1 MAEFKMA
8 EICGRAKIK
17 VFGVGGGGGN
27 AVNNM
32 VDCKIQ
38 GVEFITGNTDIQDL
52 ERSKA
57 DVQLQLGPNMSGGLG
72 AGAKPDV
79 GCRCAEESLDSI
91 RESLQGA
98 EMVFVAAG
106 LGGGT
111 GTGAAP
117 VIARVAKEIGALTV
131 AVVTKPF
138 VFEGPKRM
146 KVAEKGWD
154 LLKEQ
159 VDTIITIPNDRVLPL
174 SQKNMTFID
183 SMRMV
188 DDVLVKAV
196 KGITDLINKDGYIN
210 PDFADICTVMN
221 EMGTAL
227 MGSGS
232 SVGENRAKE
241 AVKQAIE
248 SPLLEDV
255 SISGARGVLV
265 NMSARKDSLAMHEVT
280 EVTSRIQQEVHED
293 ANIIMGVIFD
303 EDAGEEL
310 RVTVVATGIQDEV
323 ALEPLPEV
331 IPIAVNGNGV
341 LVDQD
346 TPKAKLGSAQS
357 PQSTVVRSAAFGLS
371 VNPLDEKT
379 LDTPAFI
386 RRNAN

>member
-8 EICGRAKIK
+8 ETCGRAKIK

-32 VDCKIQ
+32 VDSKIQ
-38 GVEFITGNTDIQDL
+38 GVEFITGNTDVQDL

-57 DVQLQLGPNMSGGLG
+57 DVQVQLGPNISGGLG
-72 AGAKPDV
+72 AGAKPNV
-79 GCRCAEESLDSI
+79 GCQCAEESLDAI
-91 RESLQGA
+91 RECLQGA

-117 VIARVAKEIGALTV
+117 IVARVAKEIGALTV

-138 VFEGPKRM
+138 SFEGPQRM
-146 KVAEKGWD
+146 KIAEKGWQ

-159 VDTIITIPNDRVLPL
+159 VDTIITIPNDRVLAL
-174 SQKNMTFID
+174 SQKNMSFVET
-183 SMRMV
+183 MKMV

-255 SISGARGVLV
+255 SISGARAVLV
-265 NMSARKDSLAMHEVT
+265 NMSSRKDTLAMYEVT
-280 EVTSRIQQEVHED
+280 EVTSRIQHEVHED
-293 ANIIMGVIFD
+293 AIIIMGVIFD
-303 EDAGEEL
+303 EDAGDEL
-310 RVTVVATGIQDEV
+310 RVTVVATGIQDEI
-323 ALEPLPEV
+323 ALEPLVEV
-331 IPIAVNGNGV
+331 IPIAVNGSGV
-341 LVDQD
+341 LVESDV
-346 TPKAKLGSAQS
+346 TEVSAPVQ
-357 PQSTVVRSAAFGLS
+357 PHKGRVVRPNAFGLN
-371 VNPLDEKT
+371 VDPLDEAT

>member
-8 EICGRAKIK
+8 EVAGRAKIK

-32 VDCKIQ
+32 VDSKIQ
-38 GVEFITGNTDIQDL
+38 GVEFISGNTDLQDL

-57 DVQLQLGPNMSGGLG
+57 DVQLQLGPKVSGGLG

-79 GCRCAEESLDSI
+79 GRQCAEESIDII

-98 EMVFVAAG
+98 EMVFVAVG

-117 VIARVAKEIGALTV
+117 VVARIAKEIGALTV

-138 VFEGPKRM
+138 AFEGPKRM
-146 KVAEKGWD
+146 KVAMNGWNE
-154 LLKEQ
+154 LKEQ

-183 SMRMV
+183 AMRMV

-265 NMSARKDSLAMHEVT
+265 NMSARRDSLAMHEVT

-310 RVTVVATGIQDEV
+310 RVTVVATGIQDEIT
-323 ALEPLPEV
+323 LEPLLEV
-331 IPIAVNGNGV
+331 TPIAVNGGRVPARSDRPEPQAYGSRPHNGAV
-341 LVDQD
+341 I
-346 TPKAKLGSAQS
+346 TN
-357 PQSTVVRSAAFGLS
+357 AFGLK
-371 VNPLDEKT
+371 VDPLDEKT

>member
-8 EICGRAKIK
+8 EVAGRAKIK
-17 VFGVGGGGGN
+17 VFGIGGGGGN

-32 VDCKIQ
+32 VDSKIQ
-38 GVEFITGNTDIQDL
+38 GVEFITGNTDLQDL

-57 DVQLQLGPNMSGGLG
+57 DVQLQLGPEISGGLG
-72 AGAKPDV
+72 AGAKPDI
-79 GCRCAEESLDSI
+79 GCRCAEESLDVI
-91 RESLQGA
+91 RESLKGA

-117 VIARVAKEIGALTV
+117 IIARVAKEIGALTV

-138 VFEGPKRM
+138 GFEGPQRM
-146 KVAEKGWD
+146 RVAEKGWE

-174 SQKNMTFID
+174 SQKNMTFVET
-183 SMRMV
+183 MRMV

-255 SISGARGVLV
+255 SINGARAVLV
-265 NMSARKDSLAMHEVT
+265 NMSSRKETLAMHEVT
-280 EVTSRIQQEVHED
+280 EVTSRIQHEVHED
-293 ANIIMGVIFD
+293 ATIIMGVIFD

-310 RVTVVATGIQDEV
+310 RVTVVATGIQEEIT
-323 ALEPLPEV
+323 LEPLPEV

-341 LVDQD
+341 VVEAKAADQ
-346 TPKAKLGSAQS
+346 PVHPNSQIKNAPIKN
-357 PQSTVVRSAAFGLS
+357 PNFGLN
-371 VNPLDEKT
+371 VHPLDETT
-379 LDTPAFI
+379 LDTPAFM
-386 RRNAN
+386 RRSAN

>member
-8 EICGRAKIK
+8 EFSGRAKIK
-17 VFGVGGGGGN
+17 VVGVGGGGGN

-32 VDCKIQ
+32 VDSRIS
-38 GVEFITGNTDIQDL
+38 GVEFISGNTDLQDL

-57 DVQLQLGPNMSGGLG
+57 DVQLQLGPSISGGLG

-79 GCRCAEESLDSI
+79 GRQCAEESIDII

-117 VIARVAKEIGALTV
+117 VIARVAKELGALTV

-146 KVAEKGWD
+146 KAAMKGWNE
-154 LLKEQ
+154 LKEQ

-174 SQKNMTFID
+174 SQKNMTFVD
-183 SMRMV
+183 AMRMV

-255 SISGARGVLV
+255 SIRGARGVLV
-265 NMSARKDSLAMHEVT
+265 NMSARRDSLGMHEVT

-303 EDAGEEL
+303 EEAGEEL
-310 RVTVVATGIQDEV
+310 RVTVVATGIQE
-323 ALEPLPEV
+323 EV
-331 IPIAVNGNGV
+331 ILEVTPIAVNGCGRFARA
-341 LVDQD
+341 D
-346 TPKAKLGSAQS
+346 S
-357 PQSTVVRSAAFGLS
+357 PEPQPSSSPRTKGTVITNAFGLN

>member
-8 EICGRAKIK
+8 ETCGRAKIK

-32 VDCKIQ
+32 VDSKIQ
-38 GVEFITGNTDIQDL
+38 GVEFITGNTDVQDL

-57 DVQLQLGPNMSGGLG
+57 DVQVQLGPNISAGLG
-72 AGAKPDV
+72 AGAKPNV
-79 GCRCAEESLDSI
+79 GCQCAEESLDAI
-91 RESLQGA
+91 RECLQGA

-117 VIARVAKEIGALTV
+117 IVARVAKEIGALTV

-138 VFEGPKRM
+138 SFEGPQRM
-146 KVAEKGWD
+146 KIAEKGWQ

-159 VDTIITIPNDRVLPL
+159 VDTIITIPNDRVLAL
-174 SQKNMTFID
+174 SQKNMSFVET
-183 SMRMV
+183 MKMV

-255 SISGARGVLV
+255 SISGARAVLV
-265 NMSARKDSLAMHEVT
+265 NMSSRKDTLAMYEVT
-280 EVTSRIQQEVHED
+280 EVTSRIQHEVHED
-293 ANIIMGVIFD
+293 AIIIMGVIFD
-303 EDAGEEL
+303 EDAGDEL
-310 RVTVVATGIQDEV
+310 RVTVVATGIQDEI
-323 ALEPLPEV
+323 ALEPLVEV
-331 IPIAVNGNGV
+331 IPIAVNGSGV
-341 LVDQD
+341 LVESDV
-346 TPKAKLGSAQS
+346 TEVSAPVQ
-357 PQSTVVRSAAFGLS
+357 PHKGRVVRPNAFGLN
-371 VNPLDEKT
+371 VDPLDEAT

>member
-8 EICGRAKIK
+8 EVAGRAKIK

-32 VDCKIQ
+32 VDSKIQ
-38 GVEFITGNTDIQDL
+38 GVEFISGNTDLQDL

-57 DVQLQLGPNMSGGLG
+57 DVQLQLGPNVSGGLG
-72 AGAKPDV
+72 AGAKPDI
-79 GCRCAEESLDSI
+79 GCKCAEESLDII
-91 RESLQGA
+91 RESLDGA
-98 EMVFVAAG
+98 EMVFVAVG

-117 VIARVAKEIGALTV
+117 IIARVAKELGALTV

-138 VFEGPKRM
+138 SFEGPQRM
-146 KVAEKGWD
+146 KIAEKGWE

-159 VDTIITIPNDRVLPL
+159 VDTIITIPNDRVLAL
-174 SQKNMTFID
+174 SQKNMTFVET
-183 SMRMV
+183 MRMV

-255 SISGARGVLV
+255 SISGARAVLV
-265 NMSARKDSLAMHEVT
+265 NMSSRKDSLAMHEVT
-280 EVTSRIQQEVHED
+280 EVTSRIQHEVHED
-293 ANIIMGVIFD
+293 AIIIMGVIFD

-310 RVTVVATGIQDEV
+310 RVTVVATGIQDEI
-323 ALEPLPEV
+323 ALEPLPAV
-331 IPIAVNGNGV
+331 VPIAVNGNGV
-341 LVDQD
+341 VVDQD
-346 TPKAKLGSAQS
+346 VPEKKIAASKHTTGN
-357 PQSTVVRSAAFGLS
+357 VVHTTAFGLN
-371 VNPLDEKT
+371 VDPLDEKT
-379 LDTPAFI
+379 LDTPAFM
-386 RRNAN
+386 RRSAN

>member
-1 MAEFKMA
+1 MAEFTMA
-8 EICGRAKIK
+8 EVCGRAKIK

-32 VDCKIQ
+32 VDSKIQ
-38 GVEFITGNTDIQDL
+38 GVEFITGNTDLQDL

-57 DVQLQLGPNMSGGLG
+57 DVQLQLGPHVSGGLG

-79 GCRCAEESLDSI
+79 GCQCAEESIDII

-117 VIARVAKEIGALTV
+117 IIARVAKEIGALTV

-138 VFEGPKRM
+138 GFEGPQRM
-146 KVAEKGWD
+146 KIAEKGWK

-159 VDTIITIPNDRVLPL
+159 VDTIITIPNDRVLAL
-174 SQKNMTFID
+174 SQKNMTFVET
-183 SMRMV
+183 MRMV

-255 SISGARGVLV
+255 SINGARSVLV
-265 NMSARKDSLAMHEVT
+265 NMSTRRESLTMHEVT
-280 EVTSRIQQEVHED
+280 EVTSRIQQEVHEN
-293 ANIIMGVIFD
+293 AQIIMGVIFD

-323 ALEPLPEV
+323 TLEPLPEV
-331 IPIAVNGNGV
+331 VPVAVNGNGV
-341 LVDQD
+341 LIDKDEAESQVAPARQ
-346 TPKAKLGSAQS
+346 
-357 PQSTVVRSAAFGLS
+357 PQTNVVRGKAFGLN

-379 LDTPAFI
+379 LDTPAFM
-386 RRNAN
+386 RRNES

>member
-8 EICGRAKIK
+8 ETCGRAKIK

-32 VDCKIQ
+32 VDSKIQ
-38 GVEFITGNTDIQDL
+38 GVEFITGNTDVQDL

-57 DVQLQLGPNMSGGLG
+57 DVQVQLGPNISGGLG

-79 GCRCAEESLDSI
+79 GCQCAEESLDAI
-91 RESLQGA
+91 RECLQGA
-98 EMVFVAAG
+98 EMVFVAVG

-117 VIARVAKEIGALTV
+117 IVARVAKEIGALTV

-138 VFEGPKRM
+138 SFEGPQRM
-146 KVAEKGWD
+146 EIAEKGWQ

-159 VDTIITIPNDRVLPL
+159 VDTIITIPNDRVLAL
-174 SQKNMTFID
+174 SQKNMSFVET
-183 SMRMV
+183 MKMV

-255 SISGARGVLV
+255 SISGARAVLV
-265 NMSARKDSLAMHEVT
+265 NMSSRKDTLAMYEVT
-280 EVTSRIQQEVHED
+280 EVTSRIQHEVHED
-293 ANIIMGVIFD
+293 AIIIMGVIFD
-303 EDAGEEL
+303 EDAGDEL
-310 RVTVVATGIQDEV
+310 RVTVVATGIQDEI
-323 ALEPLPEV
+323 ALEPLVEV

-341 LVDQD
+341 LVESDVTEMSASVQV
-346 TPKAKLGSAQS
+346 PKG
-357 PQSTVVRSAAFGLS
+357 TVVRPNAFGLN
-371 VNPLDEKT
+371 VDPLDEAT